1 MAAPYTET
9 VAGLAALAALILLA
23 RMRRWHS
30 LATLKQPILWILHLG
45 YLWLPAGLALEATA
59 VFAGWPAPFAAMHGL
74 TAGAIGVM
82 VLAVASRAGLGHSGR
97 PLKVGPAITLAYVLI
112 LAAAAAVL
120 TTVSLIG
127 KGQTEASD
135 NSGQLG
141 SESTPYQI
149 NATSRPILVENI
161 TFQTKSSGNTVMVS
175 LQLIV
180 EQIVHKQWGTLSPE
194 IQSILKTEVKNQ
206 TMEQLS
212 KATAENLK
220 DYSERDG
227 YAEKIQKA
235 VNDKVFNPFVKKGPK
250 EAKDAA
256 KYFKPAEEP
265 IVKKVIF
272 YELIVVDN

>member
-1 MAAPYTET
+1 MVEEAQDESSQSDQENDSASESSDSATEATVTTEEAVSPDGTAAEPEE
-9 VAGLAALAALILLA
+9 AAEPKKSGLNIHLILY
-23 RMRRWHS
+23 
-30 LATLKQPILWILHLG
+30 P
-45 YLWLPAGLALEATA
+45 
-59 VFAGWPAPFAAMHGL
+59 
-74 TAGAIGVM
+74 
-82 VLAVASRAGLGHSGR
+82 VL
-97 PLKVGPAITLAYVLI
+97 LI